1 MRLRHLFTII
11 CIQCIVSSA
20 AQKGEIQSVVY
31 TLDDMNSSLTIL
43 LILICAAFSAL
54 SVFVWSC
61 YCVARIG
68 YYKQRDVV
76 DTIGGGR
83 ITDNI
88 IETMD
93 LWSSE
98 ESTESTETDE

>member
-1 MRLRHLFTII
+1 MGCANIGLAQFLCTII
-11 CIQCIVSSA
+11 CIVT
-20 AQKGEIQSVVY
+20 AQKSQIPSVIY

-43 LILICAAFSAL
+43 LILICAAFTAL

-68 YYKQRDVV
+68 CYKHKEV

-83 ITDNI
+83 NIDNI

-93 LWSSE
+93 FSSSE
-98 ESTESTETDE
+98 ESTESTESDE